1 MKRILCMLMAL
12 LMLVSSMTLLFS
24 CKKEEENESKTEQ
37 GGQAV
42 DDGSIFYERSLVS
55 DNLPEKDYGGRKFRI
70 VTHIKDEV
78 EVKEED
84 RNQGKLLV
92 DAKFAR
98 NQAVENRF
106 NVELEVVY
114 SATYLEVGDYVSKTV
129 LSGSDEFDLL
139 LGMSINTGS
148 MVTKKL
154 FLNWYDIEHVDF
166 SKPWWADSTVNELT
180 VADKCPIAISDLN
193 FTAITSTYCMLF
205 NKDLAASYELG
216 NIYKLVLDGKWTFD
230 KLQEMVKDI
239 YVDDGND
246 IRDENDFYGFYHD
259 HGSCLNTYLWSFDNP
274 ICKKDADGIPQIVVK
289 TDKIDSIVSG
299 LYDFLNNTNG
309 VYYNTQYYNEKGIS
323 YKRFLE
329 RKSIFCTS
337 GLSSPTGEGL
347 RDFEDDYGILP
358 YPKYDESQEKYMTM
372 ADGIHTVLAVPK
384 TVKDTEFV
392 GIITEA
398 LSAETWKTVTPTLY
412 EIALK
417 TRYLRDSESKEVM
430 DLVIDGRAFDFG
442 YVYGGSQGF
451 TFMLQSMMADGKSNF
466 SSYYD
471 SRYKMARTQYKSIVK
486 AFEKI

>member
-1 MKRILCMLMAL
+1 MKKTLSITCILASMLLSMAACGD
-12 LMLVSSMTLLFS
+12 TDTPITGDTAATPDPETTA
-24 CKKEEENESKTEQ
+24 EEVLT
-37 GGQAV
+37 
-42 DDGSIFYERSLVS
+42 F
-55 DNLPEKDYGGRKFRI
+55 LPEGIDYGG
-70 VTHIKDEV
+70 E
-78 EVKEED
+78 
-84 RNQGKLLV
+84 
-92 DAKFAR
+92 
-98 NQAVENRF
+98 
-106 NVELEVVY
+106 
-114 SATYLEVGDYVSKTV
+114 DYVILDGQASSFNDGESEVTYKLDDIETGDIIAEAVYERTRLAEETLNIRIINEQVFWDQLGSTISKSVSAGDSSFEAIIGRLSQLSMIVPNGCLLDLNAIETLDLTNEWWDPQVNTSMTV
-129 LSGSDEFDLL
+129 GGKQCIASGSINYYDDYSIT
-139 LGMSINTGS
+139 GMAFN
-148 MVTKKL
+148 KKL
-154 FLNWYDIEHVDF
+154 FAMYDIAE
-166 SKPWWADSTVNELT
+166 PY
-180 VADKCPIAISDLN
+180 DLVR
-193 FTAITSTYCMLF
+193 
-205 NKDLAASYELG
+205 E
-216 NIYKLVLDGKWTFD
+216 GKWTFEAFYEIVNNAA
-230 KLQEMVKDI
+230 QDI
-239 YVDDGND
+239 NGDSQM
-246 IRDENDFYGFYHD
+246 DENDFYGFYHD

-274 ICKKDADGIPQIVVK
+274 ICKKDAEGVPQIVVK

-299 LYDFLNNTNG
+299 LYDFLNNTQG

-347 RDFEDDYGILP
+347 RNFEDDYGILP

-417 TRYLRDSESKEVM
+417 TRYLRDSESKEVL
-430 DLVIDGRAFDFG
+430 DLVIDGRTFDFG

-471 SRYKMARTQYKSIVK
+471 SRYKMARLHYKSVVK
-486 AFEKI
+486 AFDKI